1 MQNVLKNKYSSLVWM
16 KSNRCHWQKNNC
28 AMVNS
33 VLLLQLLW
41 QSFKLLLSCF
51 IGTNTCMFRCPCLCA
66 YILYSRRQVLCVY
79 LCILSLYPSLIAVFK
94 RELKAWE
101 ERRRHLI
108 HVLSRTQLTALQV
121 FSCCQ
126 WNRTV
131 MRRDH
136 PLMEKNSISVTGLI
150 WILAFGFAFVAW
162 LQHDAVKQ
170 RPYSILTQKGQ
181 FTDSWPQ
188 NVSDAFRSDC
198 SLYFNPVA

>member
-1 MQNVLKNKYSSLVWM
+1 MHICMQNVLKNKYSSLVWM

-101 ERRRHLI
+101 GK
-108 HVLSRTQLTALQV
+108 TQTSD
-121 FSCCQ
+121 SCAVYDAADCIAGLLLLPVES
-126 WNRTV
+126 NR
-131 MRRDH
+131 DEEG
-136 PLMEKNSISVTGLI
+136 PPSNGEK
-150 WILAFGFAFVAW
+150 
-162 LQHDAVKQ
+162 
-170 RPYSILTQKGQ
+170 
-181 FTDSWPQ
+181 
-188 NVSDAFRSDC
+188 
-198 SLYFNPVA
+198 